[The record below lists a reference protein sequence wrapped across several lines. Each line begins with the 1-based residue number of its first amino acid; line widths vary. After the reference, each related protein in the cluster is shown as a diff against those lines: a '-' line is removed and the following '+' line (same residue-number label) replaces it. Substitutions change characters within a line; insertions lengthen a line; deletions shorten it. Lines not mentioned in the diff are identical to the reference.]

1 MYHLQLTPTRLQ
13 NFSELR
19 HHIVIGVLSSYT
31 PSVICEGR
39 LACRKSNGK
48 ILTTHSTGTRFNTV
62 LGKEQQHLVR
72 MIAQGELRTFDD
84 WVCKVL
90 MRQVD
95 RVNRTDLWNDDG
107 SIKEKYSDVRILAV
121 DALHLYTLLE
131 TTDGTPWLDGRVFET
146 YLQTVQYLF
155 NHDLICLF
163 KNVNAVQYNWVDR
176 QGEGDSLQ
184 KQIVEWSEYTIS
196 GNILKDNQLSVTPAL
211 YFFIKNGFRT
221 DSQKQIQEART
232 FMLITVIIT
241 LVTFI
246 GTIVYDRFL
255 NSEPKQVKIVEIPDS
270 VLSRLQLNPT
280 TIVDV
285 YLDSSLVSTTSGDL
299 LIEKKG
305 SDTTE
310 ALR

>member
-1 MYHLQLTPTRLQ
+1 
-13 NFSELR
+13 
-19 HHIVIGVLSSYT
+19 
-31 PSVICEGR
+31 
-39 LACRKSNGK
+39 
-48 ILTTHSTGTRFNTV
+48 
-62 LGKEQQHLVR
+62 